1 MWDLPGKSHSGNSS
15 LLRWSVVILL
25 GFGMI
30 IAYVDRANLS
40 VALADAQFKQLFRLT
55 DSDRGLLNSSFFWTY
70 AFLQIPAGFVVDRFG
85 VKYPFAIAFLFWSLT
100 SAATGLAESVSVL
113 LAMRLLLGVGEALV
127 TPASLRWIR
136 FNVGEKQRG
145 LAVGILFAGA
155 KFGPAVGSSMAAW
168 LLQRFGWQA
177 MFFILGLGGLLWLIP
192 WLLLARN
199 DDRELEAEVALA
211 STSKAMAFG
220 EVWKTPMIYGVIL
233 GTFSYNYFVYFSMT
247 WMPAYL
253 VERRNLS
260 LQSMGVYQ
268 FFSFSG
274 MAVMAIVAGYVADR
288 MIERGYDAVKVR
300 KGFTIA
306 GLLAA
311 STELI
316 GAVAPSN
323 DVALFF
329 SIVSLTG
336 LGLATA
342 NYWALTQTLVP
353 GAAIGRIS
361 GVQNFAANFSGIA
374 APLITGW
381 LKASTGS
388 YVAPMMAICVF
399 LIMGVAAYV
408 FMVRAKYAPGGKA

>member
-1 MWDLPGKSHSGNSS
+1 M
-15 LLRWSVVILL
+15 RWSVVILL

-30 IAYVDRANLS
+30 IAYIDRANLS
-40 VALADAQFKQLFRLT
+40 VALADKNFKTLFQLT
-55 DSDRGLLNSSFFWTY
+55 DNDRGLLNSAFFWTY
-70 AFLQIPAGFVVDRFG
+70 AFLQIPAGFLVDRFG
-85 VKYPFAIAFLFWSLT
+85 VKYPYALAFLLWSVT
-100 SAATGLAESVSVL
+100 SAATGFISTFAGLCAL
-113 LAMRLLLGVGEALV
+113 RLLLGVGEAVV
-127 TPASLRWIR
+127 TPASMRWIR

-155 KFGPAVGSSMAAW
+155 KFGPAVGSYLAAV
-168 LLQRFGWQA
+168 LIHQYGWQL
-177 MFFILGLGGLLWLIP
+177 MFMVLGLGCLLWLIP
-192 WLLLARN
+192 WMTLVKDN
-199 DDRELEAEVALA
+199 DREIEAELVRTSTQRALPFA
-211 STSKAMAFG
+211 
-220 EVWKTPMIYGVIL
+220 ELWKTPMIYGVIL

-260 LQSMGVYQ
+260 LKSMGLYQ
-268 FFSFSG
+268 LFSFGG
-274 MAVMAIVAGYVADR
+274 MGLMAILAGFLADKL
-288 MIERGYDAVKVR
+288 IERGGDPVKVR

-316 GAVAPSN
+316 GAVAPSA

-329 SIVSLTG
+329 AIVSLTG

-353 GAAIGRIS
+353 GAAIGRIA
-361 GVQNFAANFSGIA
+361 GVQNFASNFSGIV
-374 APLITGW
+374 APLLTGW
-381 LKASTGS
+381 LKEVTGS

-399 LIMGVAAYV
+399 LIMGVAAYM
-408 FMVRAKYAPGGKA
+408 FMVRAKYAPGVNT